1 MLCFLPHKY
10 AIYEYPQPFAPTP
23 LDQPTKITCIS
34 WDPARNAV
42 AIYSNPIFTAYYVYE
57 PFNNGILPIFPSW
70 DGVLSSAGTMSASIF
85 FIDDDNDDGIRLGFQ
100 PRVMHSI
107 RRVANYLT

>member
-57 PFNNGILPIFPSW
+57 PFNNGILPISRIAVRGGSTMPAGRHRFFSLMMIMMM
-70 DGVLSSAGTMSASIF
+70 VLG
-85 FIDDDNDDGIRLGFQ
+85 
-100 PRVMHSI
+100 
-107 RRVANYLT
+107 

>member
-57 PFNNGILPIFPSW
+57 PFNNGILSAAVPPPRRDAPPPIFPSW
-70 DGVLSSAGTMSASIF
+70 FAELTTASGTIASIF
-85 FIDDDNDDGIRLGFQ
+85 FIDDDNDDGIRLG
-100 PRVMHSI
+100 
-107 RRVANYLT
+107 

>member
-57 PFNNGILPIFPSW
+57 PFNNGLL
-70 DGVLSSAGTMSASIF
+70 GGTMASIF
-85 FIDDDNDDGIRLGFQ
+85 FPLMMMVLDEGKGQGASRLLDIIN
-100 PRVMHSI
+100 PMSDVMWSWKDW
-107 RRVANYLT
+107 

>member
-57 PFNNGILPIFPSW
+57 PFNNGILSAAVPPPPPIFPSW
-70 DGVLSSAGTMSASIF
+70 FAELTTASGTIASIF
-85 FIDDDNDDGIRLGFQ
+85 FIDDDNDDGIRLG
-100 PRVMHSI
+100 
-107 RRVANYLT
+107 